1 MPADIKNPL
10 RRLIDDGQAIAP
22 APEADLTTTPMPRLR
37 LAARGMVTF
46 VRGAICG
53 LAVGAAQA
61 VVLRARLGRLALA
74 WPPPALA
81 AIWALGWTITTLG
94 GIQVDQR
101 FTVFGSFGA
110 ITVTAL
116 TAVLPLIINR
126 AGNSAS

>member
-1 MPADIKNPL
+1 MPADIRNPL

-22 APEADLTTTPMPRLR
+22 SPEADLTTTPMPRLR
-37 LAARGMVTF
+37 LAARWMVTF
-46 VRGAICG
+46 VQGAICG

-74 WPPPALA
+74 WPPALA

>member
-1 MPADIKNPL
+1 
-10 RRLIDDGQAIAP
+10 
-22 APEADLTTTPMPRLR
+22 MPRLR

-46 VRGAICG
+46 VQGAICG

-74 WPPPALA
+74 WPPALA